1 MCVYVFEYAYV
12 CVFGSAVHGIFLSIL
27 MPGAIAPNWCLVYRE
42 RILFISLP
50 IILVALK

>member
-12 CVFGSAVHGIFLSIL
+12 CVFGSAVHENFLSIL

>member
-12 CVFGSAVHGIFLSIL
+12 CVFGSAVHENFLSIL

-42 RILFISLP
+42 RILFIFLP
-50 IILVALK
+50 IILAALK